1 MQDCLFCAIGGG
13 ERPADLVAESKGVL
27 AIRDINPVAP
37 THVLLISKR
46 HIESAA
52 RLGEGDQELLGEL
65 FALAGRIAAE
75 EGLDGWRLVTNVG
88 ASGGQAVEHMHF
100 HLLGGRQMGWPPG

>member
-1 MQDCLFCAIGGG
+1 MADCLFCAIAGG
-13 ERPADLVAESKGVL
+13 ERPAGLAAESKGVL

-37 THVLLISKR
+37 THVLLIPKR
-46 HIESAA
+46 HVESAA
-52 RLGEGDQELLGEL
+52 RLGEGDQELLGEI
-65 FALAGRIAAE
+65 FGLARQIAAD

-88 ASGGQAVEHMHF
+88 ASGGQAVGHLHF

>member
-1 MQDCLFCAIGGG
+1 VDCLFCAIAGG
-13 ERPADLVAESKGVL
+13 ERPTDLVAESKGVL

-52 RLGEGDQELLGEL
+52 QLGEDHELLGEV

-75 EGLDGWRLVTNVG
+75 ESLEGWRLVTNVG
-88 ASGGQAVEHMHF
+88 ASGGQAVGHLHF